1 MRSGKLWIALLL
13 AAFVVGCGA
22 DPNDEAITVTNRPPA
37 TENIKAVLTDLAATG
52 QMNSGVANLS
62 AEIGALRETDPA
74 KADALQKGYDELTTL
89 QNPAQ
94 IQAKAKEML
103 SKL

>member
-1 MRSGKLWIALLL
+1 MPSGKLCIAVLM
-13 AAFVVGCGA
+13 AAFAVGCGA
-22 DPNDEAITVTNRPPA
+22 NPNDAEITVTRPPA

-52 QMNSGVANLS
+52 QMNSGVMTLS

-74 KADALQKGYDELTTL
+74 KADALQKDYDALTTL

>member
-1 MRSGKLWIALLL
+1 MPSGKLWIALLL
-13 AAFVVGCGA
+13 AAFVVGCGSDA
-22 DPNDEAITVTNRPPA
+22 NDAEITVTPSPA
-37 TENIKAVLTDLAATG
+37 TDNIRAVLTDLAATG
-52 QMNSGVANLS
+52 QMNSGVGSLS
-62 AEIGALRETDPA
+62 ADIGALRDTDPA
-74 KADALQKGYDELTTL
+74 KADALQKDYDALTTL